1 MADEYIKRKA
11 AIQYF
16 KERSKDFIG
25 HDPIPPALVIMGCAN
40 EVDAIPAADVRP
52 VVHAY
57 WKTVDFG
64 DGDLFYECSHCGEG
78 WTLIDGTPKE
88 NNMEYCNRCGAQMD
102 ADMREVDD
110 G

>member
-1 MADEYIKRKA
+1 MAEYIEREA

-25 HDPIPPALVIMGCAN
+25 HEPIPPALVIMGCAN

-52 VVHAY
+52 VVYAH
-57 WKTVDFG
+57 WIKRPDFY
-64 DGDLFYECSHCGEG
+64 LYKIEKYTATCSSCGLMAGYNEA
-78 WTLIDGTPKE
+78 KRFFH
-88 NNMEYCNRCGAQMD
+88 YCPNCG
-102 ADMREVDD
+102 ADMREVQD